1 MVAMDMILTV
11 MDRQSPTPQPVWCHE
26 HHSYRPH
33 PTLTLSTQWASRE
46 YHSSRSH
53 PRNIPQQHPQCIV
66 IISNPEGD
74 GHAKPPLGLTRVGP
88 CEGVTW
94 ASLLK
99 LTPAPVEHPAPAPTM
114 HLTTGTPQTRTYNA
128 LQWLQLPV
136 RKFWKC
142 KAPPLGSTWVPHG
155 CHSSRSHPQRGNSPQ
170 HGCSHGRQ
178 ML

>member
-1 MVAMDMILTV
+1 M
-11 MDRQSPTPQPVWCHE
+11 WCHE

-33 PTLTLSTQWASRE
+33 PTLTLSTQWASCE

-53 PRNIPQQHPQCIV
+53 PHKWDIPQQHPQCIV

-99 LTPAPVEHPAPAPTM
+99 LTPAPVEHPAPAPTI

-136 RKFWKC
+136 RKLPEVQSP
-142 KAPPLGSTWVPHG
+142 APWLHVGATWVSLLKVTPAAWELSAARLQPWAPDVVDG
-155 CHSSRSHPQRGNSPQ
+155 AQLLADLAQ
-170 HGCSHGRQ
+170 
-178 ML
+178 